1 MAERTIN
8 LNNFK
13 SSGVYTVEIDQSEN
27 VALPLTTGRL
37 VVGSSRVGPFNT
49 VVLINDVRTLN
60 AVFGTIDTKLEKAK
74 SKGFSPKDKS

>member
-49 VVLINDVRTLN
+49 VVLINDVRTLTQYLAQLIKN
-60 AVFGTIDTKLEKAK
+60 
-74 SKGFSPKDKS
+74 